1 MSDQRLTGKQRVF
14 VEAYLDCLNATE
26 AARRAGYAEPRR
38 QGSRLLTS
46 VDIKAAIDAGFA
58 TRAMP
63 KDEVLTRL
71 AEMARADMRD
81 FIETDEDGDGTPRL
95 VVRKSAPLH
104 LIKEMEVTRTTRKAS
119 DGEDLLYDTKIK
131 IKLHDAKAALDTLT
145 RVYRLV
151 SDGDGATLSV
161 TADQLAQMSDGEL
174 EELARKR
181 KLL

>member
-1 MSDQRLTGKQRVF
+1 VALTGKQRVF

-26 AARRAGYAEPRR
+26 AARRAGYSEPNK
-38 QGSRLLTS
+38 QGPRLL
-46 VDIKAAIDAGFA
+46 VNVGVRAAVDAGMRE
-58 TRAMP
+58 RAMG

-81 FIETDEDGDGTPRL
+81 FVETEDGETGDGTPRL

-104 LIKEMEVTRTTRKAS
+104 LIKEMEVTRTTRKSS
-119 DGEDLLYDTKIK
+119 DGEDLFYDTKIK
-131 IKLHDAKAALDTLT
+131 IKLHDAKAALDTLA

-151 SDGDGATLSV
+151 SDGDSATLSV
-161 TADQLAQMSDGEL
+161 TADQLAQMSDADL

>member
-26 AARRAGYAEPRR
+26 AARRAGYAKPRA
-38 QGSRLLTS
+38 QGHENLTKPN
-46 VDIKAAIDAGFA
+46 IRAFIDAGLRE
-58 TRAMP
+58 RAMG

-81 FIETDEDGDGTPRL
+81 FIETDEDDDGTSRL

-104 LIKEMEVTRTTRKAS
+104 LIKEMEVTRTTRKSS

-131 IKLHDAKAALDTLT
+131 IKLHDAKAALDTLAKHLGL
-145 RVYRLV
+145 LV
-151 SDGDGATLSV
+151 DRQEVSGPDGAPLFKIYERS
-161 TADQLAQMSDGEL
+161 SDFNPDE
-174 EELARKR
+174 A
-181 KLL
+181 

>member
-1 MSDQRLTGKQRVF
+1 MALTGKQRVF

-26 AARRAGYAEPRR
+26 AARRAGYQQPMQ
-38 QGSRLLTS
+38 QGSRLLRNVEVRT
-46 VDIKAAIDAGFA
+46 ATDAGLRE
-58 TRAMP
+58 RAMG
-63 KDEVLTRL
+63 KDEVLARL

-81 FIETDEDGDGTPRL
+81 FVETEDTEEGDGTPRL

-104 LIKEMEVTRTTRKAS
+104 LIKEMEVTRTTRRAS

-131 IKLHDAKAALDTLT
+131 IKLHDAKAALDTLA

-161 TADQLAQMSDGEL
+161 TAEQLAQMSDDEL